1 MDFEKRNIIWK
12 IIGERNFCSFKY
24 ITPIKNYCRNE
35 KNLTGFCSKQSCPL
49 SNLKY
54 ATIIEKEGKYFLIKK
69 VPEKSQFPNKLWLK
83 IPLSRN
89 YVKAS
94 QQVDLYLAF
103 WPKFFIF
110 KTKQK
115 LTKIHQIIV
124 RKKIKLLTLKKYIYD
139 IHEINDYKKMKNEKL
154 CLNEIFEKYIEQEL
168 LNRLH
173 SGVYGKIYKRF
184 PIQAIR
190 TRKYQKKINSKNI
203 TLNKNSFGNLNRIVK
218 LETLSV

>member
-1 MDFEKRNIIWK
+1 
-12 IIGERNFCSFKY
+12 
-24 ITPIKNYCRNE
+24 
-35 KNLTGFCSKQSCPL
+35 
-49 SNLKY
+49 
-54 ATIIEKEGKYFLIKK
+54 
-69 VPEKSQFPNKLWLK
+69 
-83 IPLSRN
+83 
-89 YVKAS
+89 
-94 QQVDLYLAF
+94 
-103 WPKFFIF
+103 
-110 KTKQK
+110 
-115 LTKIHQIIV
+115 
-124 RKKIKLLTLKKYIYD
+124 
-139 IHEINDYKKMKNEKL
+139 MKNEKL